1 MDGSMVTMMKM
12 NGEGV
17 DERRGRVEVVMMN
30 VFACDGAE
38 VSKRPT
44 AVLQMVACLVEGEQ
58 STFCIPEMAEKEV
71 RKAEL
76 YSCRTN
82 TRKKRRMSIQC

>member
-1 MDGSMVTMMKM
+1 MVTMMKM

-58 STFCIPEMAEKEV
+58 STFGVPWVAEGKFGKQSYIPVEQVPGKSV
-71 RKAEL
+71 G
-76 YSCRTN
+76 
-82 TRKKRRMSIQC
+82 